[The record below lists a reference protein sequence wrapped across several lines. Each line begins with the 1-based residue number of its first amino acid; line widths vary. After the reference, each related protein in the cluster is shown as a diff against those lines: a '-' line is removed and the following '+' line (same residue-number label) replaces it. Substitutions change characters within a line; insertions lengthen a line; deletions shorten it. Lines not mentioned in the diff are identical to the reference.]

1 MQQIRL
7 VCVGR
12 LKEKYYINA
21 AGEYAKRLSSYCR
34 LETDEI
40 AESRVPLKPSQADID
55 AAMKTEA
62 AAIEGKLLKNSTVV
76 ALCIEGTQTDSD
88 GLARMLADLGAQ
100 GAGKLSFLIGGSY
113 GLYPDI
119 KDRADIRLSLS
130 RMTFPHHLARIMLLE
145 QLYRAY
151 KILEGGKYHK

>member
-34 LETDEI
+34 LETEEI
-40 AESRVPLKPSQADID
+40 AESRVPQKPSQADIG

-62 AAIEGKLLKNSTVV
+62 AAIEGKLLKNSAVV
-76 ALCIEGTQTDSD
+76 ALCIEGMQTDSD
-88 GLARMLADLGAQ
+88 GLARMLADRAAQ
-100 GAGKLSFLIGGSY
+100 GAGRLSFVIGGSY
-113 GLYPDI
+113 GLHPDI

-145 QLYRAY
+145 QLYRGF